1 MFSVPALNLPLP
13 SVSDTISFIQVPSA
27 FARSASCRSTSYLFQ
42 RPPAFCADVLLLHRG
57 FAVVAPAIVLP
68 TASLLVS
75 VPNGKR
81 LGSLSIVR
89 QLSNPALSVCSLLF

>member
-1 MFSVPALNLPLP
+1 MPLLTT
-13 SVSDTISFIQVPSA
+13 VC
-27 FARSASCRSTSYLFQ
+27 ASCRSPSCLIQ
-42 RPPAFCADVLLLHRG
+42 RLPAFSADVLLLHRG
-57 FAVVAPAIVLP
+57 FVVVAPAIVLP

-81 LGSLSIVR
+81 SGLLSIVR